1 MAVRFSTAL
10 GLLIATI
17 GFSPLIATCHRTA
30 FWSTGALTSITT
42 RANGEQ
48 NAAPD
53 RLHCLIRTRT
63 AVSLVS
69 ATQELCHSIP
79 PEESNFYT
87 AMAMMSTAPP
97 ARMMLLAPAQG
108 PENYVF

>member
-17 GFSPLIATCHRTA
+17 GFSPLTATCRRTA
-30 FWSTGALTSITT
+30 FWSAVALTSITT
-42 RANGEQ
+42 RANTWY
-48 NAAPD
+48 PD
-53 RLHCLIRTRT
+53 LIRTRT

-79 PEESNFYT
+79 REESNFHT

-108 PENYVF
+108 SENYVF